1 MKKLLCALLALM
13 TLCTAALAE
22 GTLTT
27 NGGVEIA
34 LGDLPHQD
42 KAAPATVYYISDI
55 TPESLITAYEALG
68 VQLPGKVGVK
78 MSTGE
83 SENCNYLRK
92 VTLPLA
98 KLSPARLGM
107 ARLKS

>member
-34 LGDLPHQD
+34 LGDLPF
-42 KAAPATVYYISDI
+42 PLGLFSG
-55 TPESLITAYEALG
+55 SLVCE
-68 VQLPGKVGVK
+68 
-78 MSTGE
+78 
-83 SENCNYLRK
+83 
-92 VTLPLA
+92 
-98 KLSPARLGM
+98 
-107 ARLKS
+107 

>member
-22 GTLTT
+22 GILTT

-42 KAAPATVYYISDI
+42 KAVPATVYYISDI

-83 SENCNYLRK
+83 SENSNYLRK